1 MVAQGSAPLWELRER
16 YALPLE
22 ESVHYHTVAGLLLAR
37 LGHIPQ
43 GGEAI
48 VEQGYTLTVV
58 DMDGPRIARVKI
70 ERRATEEISSPAEAV
85 SSGNEDASV
94 SNPQ

>member
-1 MVAQGSAPLWELRER
+1 LRER

-22 ESVHYHTVAGLLLAR
+22 ESAHYHTIAGLLLAR
-37 LGHIPQ
+37 LEHIPR

-58 DMDGPRIARVKI
+58 NMDGPRIARVKI
-70 ERRATEEISSPAEAV
+70 ERRVAEDTGSPAEAA
-85 SSGNEDASV
+85 SSGNAEASV